1 MSKLYDLAELEL
13 LVHTRLH
20 KARRA
25 ASISNETD
33 SYQDHQT
40 ATEMTDRYLLALN
53 TLLLSRLVEQT
64 EHPLI
69 SVVGK
74 AEDIHG

>member
-40 ATEMTDRYLLALN
+40 ATEMTLN